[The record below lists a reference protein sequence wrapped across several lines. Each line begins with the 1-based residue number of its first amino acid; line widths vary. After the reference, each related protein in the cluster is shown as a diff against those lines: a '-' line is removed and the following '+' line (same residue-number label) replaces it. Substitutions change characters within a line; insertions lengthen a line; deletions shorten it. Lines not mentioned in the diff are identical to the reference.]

1 MTDLRAYLQTIA
13 NIAECEREQFVF
25 GKSLDDPARKPA
37 MALPMIEQ
45 RLGTDGARSV
55 DPIEAQAAD
64 AILRRDLPRGLAI
77 GGRPSYADSRD
88 PR

>member
-1 MTDLRAYLQTIA
+1 MTDLRACLQTIA
-13 NIAECEREQFVF
+13 NIAEY
-25 GKSLDDPARKPA
+25 
-37 MALPMIEQ
+37 
-45 RLGTDGARSV
+45 GARSA
-55 DPIEAQAAD
+55 DPIEAQAAG

>member
-13 NIAECEREQFVF
+13 NIAAYGGR
-25 GKSLDDPARKPA
+25 SADPTA
-37 MALPMIEQ
+37 
-45 RLGTDGARSV
+45 
-55 DPIEAQAAD
+55 AQSAG